1 MTRSNTPKNRPNGIS
16 SRLKRGKGARSKWVA
31 PNGQVLQLP
40 LVLDI
45 LNIDEGSGEAS
56 WLVEAQVD
64 LVADQPELTDVQL
77 KGYPLLDA
85 NYLQVFFRWSTP
97 IDVVTRTVPNLLEQ
111 GIDPFEHE
119 YATSS
124 YPDDFDS
131 SKKVNARLS
140 DEFLEEIAQQYLAV
154 GRGYAEVIASE
165 RGVARR
171 TVVSWVEKARKRGIL
186 SATKPGSSGGSLLVK
201 RKMKRGV
208 DRGEKSHS

>member
-1 MTRSNTPKNRPNGIS
+1 MIS
-16 SRLKRGKGARSKWVA
+16 SKVHSRFRR
-31 PNGQVLQLP
+31 
-40 LVLDI
+40 
-45 LNIDEGSGEAS
+45 ERR
-56 WLVEAQVD
+56 
-64 LVADQPELTDVQL
+64 QP
-77 KGYPLLDA
+77 
-85 NYLQVFFRWSTP
+85 
-97 IDVVTRTVPNLLEQ
+97 
-111 GIDPFEHE
+111 
-119 YATSS
+119 
-124 YPDDFDS
+124 
-131 SKKVNARLS
+131 S

>member
-16 SRLKRGKGARSKWVA
+16 SRLKRGKGTRSKWVA
-31 PNGQVLQLP
+31 PNRQVVQLP
-40 LVLDI
+40 MVLDI

-56 WLVEAQVD
+56 WFVEAQVD
-64 LVADQPELTDVQL
+64 LVADQPELTGVHIE
-77 KGYPLLDA
+77 GHPLLDA

-97 IDVVTRTVPNLLEQ
+97 IDVVTRTVPHLLEQ
-111 GIDPFEHE
+111 GIDPLKYE
-119 YATSS
+119 YATSG
-124 YPDDFDS
+124 YPEDFDS
-131 SKKVNARLS
+131 SKKVNTRLS
-140 DEFLEEIAQQYLAV
+140 DEFLEEIAQQYIAV

-201 RKMKRGV
+201 RKMKSS
-208 DRGEKSHS
+208 EKI